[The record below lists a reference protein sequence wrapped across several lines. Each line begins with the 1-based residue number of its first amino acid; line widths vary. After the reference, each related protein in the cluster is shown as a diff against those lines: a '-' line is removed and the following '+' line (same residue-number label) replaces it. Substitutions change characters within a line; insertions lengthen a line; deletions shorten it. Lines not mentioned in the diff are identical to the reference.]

1 MFHLPEYGQPG
12 WCRRVSQGARDGH
25 LWRETPLYTEEA
37 EAPWRRFC
45 AALLPALLEAR
56 AARFGGG
63 ESLHKPAAQ
72 TPGCEELHR
81 AACCAARAGAG

>member
-1 MFHLPEYGQPG
+1 MVQEGEPG
-12 WCRRVSQGARDGH
+12 REGWSRGYH

-56 AARFGGG
+56 AALFGGG
-63 ESLHKPAAQ
+63 ESLLKPAAHS
-72 TPGCEELHR
+72 PVCEELHR
-81 AACCAARAGAG
+81 PA